1 MHGGVVWT
9 CGKQGK
15 LFDGHNNQ
23 NNNDKK
29 QNNMFNLDKFISDSV
44 TFRPSSMFEPD
55 LR

>member
-23 NNNDKK
+23 NNNDKNK
-29 QNNMFNLDKFISDSV
+29 TICSI
-44 TFRPSSMFEPD
+44 
-55 LR
+55 